1 MSFFR
6 LAPRK
11 NLSAFAL
18 AALLATLLAGCAVGS
33 DDGDDTSGDTPDGGE
48 AVFSVTATTSDRG
61 VATASFALAE
71 GTTKFGVTAS
81 VTDDDLM
88 LRFTDI
94 LSGTGIDYLNP
105 GRTEVSFADSF
116 SRFVK
121 AASVP
126 SRDVDPRVVD
136 TERFTVSVEV
146 IDDLGADVVGE
157 EVTFNIFSK
166 ADPGFNSG
174 RMRINLFYV
183 GDVGQ
188 DQVTKDVVMDALNE
202 FRAIYSAETA
212 IDLEIQQIDIDGPVV
227 LPLPIDGSDFYRSA
241 SSGTIFPS
249 VNVFIGGD
257 IAGGAGSI
265 LGISADIPGPFH
277 PSERSGVAVSFF
289 TGAGPD
295 GIYSSEEVRILGE
308 TIAHETG
315 HYIGLFHPVD
325 FSGSTVIAVDPLDD
339 TDTCSFI
346 TECVSNNDLITNLM
360 FTSPVRDGDGGFV
373 RQNQLTGQQSA
384 VANRYI
390 VTD

>member
-1 MSFFR
+1 MSIFR
-6 LAPRK
+6 LLPLK
-11 NLSAFAL
+11 TLCLFSLSS
-18 AALLATLLAGCAVGS
+18 LLCASIIGCAVGG
-33 DDGDDTSGDTPDGGE
+33 DDGDDNSGSTPEGGD
-48 AVFSVTATTSDRG
+48 AVFSVTATSNERG
-61 VATASFALAE
+61 VATASFALAS

-81 VTDDDLM
+81 VQDDDLM
-88 LRFTDI
+88 LRFTEI

-121 AASVP
+121 AATVP

-146 IDDLGADVVGE
+146 IDDDGADVVGE
-157 EVTFNIFSK
+157 EITFNIFSK
-166 ADPGFNSG
+166 ADPGFGSG

-188 DQVTKDVVMDALNE
+188 DQVTKDVVSDALNE
-202 FRAIYSAETA
+202 FRSIFSSETS
-212 IDLEIQQIDIDGPVV
+212 INLDIQEIDIDGPVV
-227 LPLPIDGSDFYRSA
+227 LPLPIDGNDFYRSA
-241 SSGTIFPS
+241 SSGTVFPS

-257 IAGGAGSI
+257 ISGGSGSI

-315 HYIGLFHPVD
+315 HYMGLFHPVD
-325 FSGSTVIAVDPLDD
+325 FSGSTVVALDPLDD

-346 TECVSNNDLITNLM
+346 TECVSNDSLTQNLM
-360 FTSPVRDGDGGFV
+360 FTSPVRDGNGGFV
-373 RQNQLTGQQSA
+373 RQNQLTGQQSG